1 MNAHLVACPHTRKES
16 RILLTQL
23 TLGRI
28 WHPDMVCGC
37 PVVLFCQFGAS
48 LCKATMGI
56 SVQTYFQ
63 GQNSGIAMPESSRVC
78 VGMCVR
84 VCVPNIRMC
93 TLEHPHTA
101 PCMPR
106 KSPQDPHTGSSEFLS
121 RGLARPY
128 LALTACHL
136 YSFPFILPKLE
147 KINEKAKC
155 H

>member
-1 MNAHLVACPHTRKES
+1 MDAHLVAFPHTRKES

-23 TLGRI
+23 TLT
-28 WHPDMVCGC
+28 WCVDALLCC
-37 PVVLFCQFGAS
+37 FAS
-48 LCKATMGI
+48 LEPVFAKLQWAFLYR
-56 SVQTYFQ
+56 QTYFQ
-63 GQNSGIAMPESSRVC
+63 GKNSGIAMSESPRVC

-84 VCVPNIRMC
+84 MCAPNIRMC

-101 PCMPR
+101 PCTPR

-121 RGLARPY
+121 RGLACPY

-136 YSFPFILPKLE
+136 YSFPFILPKLG